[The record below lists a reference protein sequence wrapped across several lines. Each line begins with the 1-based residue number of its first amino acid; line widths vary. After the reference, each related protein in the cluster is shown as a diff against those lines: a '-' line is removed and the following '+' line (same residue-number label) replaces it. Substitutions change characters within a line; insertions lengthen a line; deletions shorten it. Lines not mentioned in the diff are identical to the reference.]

1 MSIVRHCFHI
11 ISRQLAYVAIIFA
24 SLLTLVIASVYWLS
38 NAVEQ
43 RQDEIASWVSSYIG
57 YPVAMSGAGLHWI
70 GLEPKLQVNNITIL
84 RQNGQEQ
91 LLSLEQLYLG
101 LDIISSLQQ
110 AEPVIN
116 DVSLSGLVISVIRS
130 EQGKFVIQGLSADS
144 DPSPNKDWL
153 RWVNLINKVNLDNIT
168 LALSDFKQPLLS
180 GHYLLN
186 QAQIEHD
193 DSQWRSTL
201 DLTLPEQ
208 LGNSIQITAETEIN
222 ASFELGHWQ
231 AQVKLDSVELAAFS
245 DIVVWQDI
253 SLTKGRINSTL
264 SLSGNDTKVDV
275 ITSSINANQLE
286 LTSLNASAA
295 SAKIDRLS
303 GYLDWSGASPQWQLS
318 GRELQLRMNGEDW
331 VPTDFK
337 LNNHADNTL
346 SFASS
351 YLRLSDLTTIASL
364 TELSPEF
371 IRKQR
376 PAGDVESVSLSY
388 SPEQGL
394 TAIAFELRD
403 GGLLPW
409 QQLPGVTGLTASINW
424 NNDIGNVSF
433 DSHKLILYPE
443 GWLDKSVFFDSV
455 TGVISVNRQQDKWII
470 QSQAFR
476 LWNDDLTMQLDG
488 TIERNADGRI
498 VNDLA
503 MSLQDVEINAWKSY
517 VPQRILDQD
526 FKAWSNDAFVAGRV
540 IDGKIELL
548 GDLAD
553 FPYDNAPDKGRFTM
567 DLHLEGAQLRYAP
580 KWPDIVDL
588 EAKIVSQGSLL
599 VITSKQGKIAG
610 FDFIDVTTTIERF
623 VLSAP
628 ILSVRGDMTGTSQQA
643 LTFLQN
649 SPLKQRFGRVSE
661 TVTAQGQSDIHL
673 DLLVP
678 LTHVDDSQASGWLS
692 FKGSSL
698 RSVDATELSVTN
710 VIGALKF
717 NNEGVF
723 ANAIKARFL
732 DDDIVINVSPEQDK
746 TTVDVTGRS
755 SIDKVNTVFNNTIPT
770 FVSGQFNYQLDVS
783 IAEKTLGEFYVDAVL
798 HSDLQGLALNLPAPF
813 SKQSDQT
820 KAFRAGF
827 EHVNDELVYTINYE
841 DVVNAIV
848 MPQGKKWRGEFR
860 LGEGQ
865 PSLPDH
871 GIKIRGQLAN
881 ISIDDWLIAWQ
892 ANQKMDSESTL
903 VDSFDDVSVTINAL
917 NGFEQKLT
925 QLNVS
930 MQRDAQGWR
939 TQFHSQQSKG
949 TLYLPLRFDNNAM
962 LRVDIDKITIHLP
975 KETKSDL
982 SVAEKDKK
990 SSVLWPAMAINI
1002 GSLTLDDMN
1011 LGQLSLRS
1019 KRTQDAWI
1027 IEQGTLASEYFSAN
1041 VTKGVWQKLATG
1053 DSSHISLQSKSDN
1066 LAGLLK
1072 SLGYIQAV
1080 DATGIEIGLDFTWPD
1095 QPLSVSTERIQGQI
1109 NIKVGKGTLTEIES
1123 GAAGRIFG
1131 LLSVAAIPRRLSLDF
1146 SDLFGKGF
1154 SFDSIAGDFNLAN
1167 GLATTDNMTMKAESA
1182 LIEMT
1187 GPIDIVNKS
1196 YNQHVKVT
1204 PNVSS
1209 TLPLAG
1215 AMAGGPI
1222 GLGVGAAILLF
1233 DKLADNLF
1241 DKNIVNLISYKYD
1254 LTGPWND
1261 PQLNVVKP
1269 AVQ

>member
-11 ISRQLAYVAIIFA
+11 ISRQLAHVAVIVA

-57 YPVAMSGAGLHWI
+57 YPLTMSGARIHWI
-70 GLEPKLQVNNITIL
+70 GLEPKLQVDNITIL
-84 RQNGQEQ
+84 RQNGQER

-101 LDIISSLQQ
+101 LDIISSLRQS
-110 AEPVIN
+110 EPVIN
-116 DVSLSGLVISVIRS
+116 DVSLSGLVISLIRS
-130 EQGKFVIQGLSADS
+130 EQGKFILQGLSANS
-144 DPSPNKDWL
+144 DVSPDKDWL
-153 RWVNLINKVNLDNIT
+153 RWANLINKVNLDNIT
-168 LALSDFKQPLLS
+168 LALSDLKQPLLS

-186 QAQIEHD
+186 QGQIEHEV
-193 DSQWRSTL
+193 SQWRSTL
-201 DLTLPEQ
+201 NLTLPEQ

-222 ASFELGHWQ
+222 ASFELGYWHAQ
-231 AQVKLDSVELAAFS
+231 AKLDSVELAAFS
-245 DIVVWQDI
+245 DIVVWKDI

-264 SLSGNDTKVDV
+264 SLGGNETKIDV
-275 ITSSINANQLE
+275 IASSINANELE
-286 LTSLNASAA
+286 LTSLNASAT
-295 SAKIDRLS
+295 SAKIDHLS
-303 GYLDWSGASPQWQLS
+303 GYIDWSRSSQQWQIS

-331 VPTDFK
+331 GSTDFK
-337 LNNHADNTL
+337 LTNDSDNTL
-346 SFASS
+346 AFVSS
-351 YLRLSDLTTIASL
+351 YLRLSDLTTIVSL

-371 IRKQR
+371 IRKQK
-376 PAGDVESVSLSY
+376 PAGDVESLSLSY

-394 TAIAFELRD
+394 TALAFELRD

-409 QQLPGVTGLTASINW
+409 QQLPGVTGLTASVNW
-424 NNDIGNVSF
+424 NNDIANVSF

-455 TGVISVNRQQDKWII
+455 TGVIRVNRQQDKWNI

-476 LWNDDLTMQLDG
+476 LWNDDLTMQVDG
-488 TIERNADGRI
+488 TIERNANGRI
-498 VNDLA
+498 VNDLT
-503 MSLQDVEINAWKSY
+503 MSLQDVEINTWKSY
-517 VPQRILDQD
+517 VPQRILEQG
-526 FKAWSNDAFVAGRV
+526 FEEWSNDAFVAGKV
-540 IDGKIELL
+540 IDGKIELV

-553 FPYDNAPDKGRFTM
+553 FPYDNAPDKGRFIM
-567 DLHLEGAQLRYAP
+567 DLDVDRVQLHYAP
-580 KWPDIVDL
+580 EWPDIVDL
-588 EAKIVSQGSLL
+588 KAKIVSQGDKL
-599 VITSKQGKIAG
+599 VITSNQGKIAG
-610 FDFIDVTTTIERF
+610 FDFLDVTTTIERYILSNP
-623 VLSAP
+623 VLS
-628 ILSVRGDMTGTSQQA
+628 LNGNMTGSSQQA

-673 DLLVP
+673 DLLLP
-678 LTHVDDSQASGWLS
+678 LTHVDDTQASGRVN
-692 FKGSSL
+692 FKGGSVQ
-698 RSVDATELSVTN
+698 SVDVAEMSVTD
-710 VIGALKF
+710 VIGELKF

-746 TTVDVTGRS
+746 TTVNVIGRS
-755 SIDKVNTVFNNTIPT
+755 SIDKLNTVFNNTIPT

-783 IAEKTLGEFYVDAVL
+783 IAKKTLGEFYVDAIL
-798 HSDLQGLALNLPAPF
+798 HSDLQGIALNLPAPF
-813 SKQSDQT
+813 TKQIDET

-827 EHVNDELVYTINYE
+827 EHVKDDLVYTINYE
-841 DVVNAIV
+841 DIVNAIV
-848 MPQGKKWRGEFR
+848 MPQGKKWRGEFQ
-860 LGEGQ
+860 LGAGQ
-865 PSLPDH
+865 PSLPEH

-881 ISIDDWLIAWQ
+881 ISIDDWLVAWQ
-892 ANQKMDSESTL
+892 ANQKMDGDSTL
-903 VDSFDDVSVTINAL
+903 LDSFDDISVTINEL
-917 NGFEQKLT
+917 KGFEQKLT
-925 QLNVS
+925 QLNLS

-962 LRVDIDKITIHLP
+962 LRVDIDKLTIHLP
-975 KETKSDL
+975 KETKYD
-982 SVAEKDKK
+982 VVEKDKK
-990 SSVLWPAMAINI
+990 SSALWPAMAINI
-1002 GSLTLDDMN
+1002 GSLTIDDMN

-1027 IEQGTLASEYFSAN
+1027 IEQGTLASQYFSAN
-1041 VTKGVWQKLATG
+1041 VTEGVWQKLATG
-1053 DSSHISLQSKSDN
+1053 DSSHFSLQSQSDD

-1072 SLGYIQAV
+1072 SLGYVQAV
-1080 DATGIEIGLDFTWPD
+1080 DATGIKIGLDFTWPD
-1095 QPLSVSTERIQGQI
+1095 QPLLVSTERIQGQLHI
-1109 NIKVGKGTLTEIES
+1109 SVDKGKLTDIEP

-1154 SFDSIAGDFNLAN
+1154 NFDSIAGDFNLAN

-1241 DKNIVNLISYKYD
+1241 DKNIVNLISYKYN
-1254 LTGPWND
+1254 LTGPWDD

-1269 AVQ
+1269 VVQ